1 MKNLLWR
8 ACRNAIPTKE
18 NLVRRTVLEDLV
30 CDRCNGALDNPL
42 HALWSCFEL
51 DVVWIDT
58 ILWSLKHTHMFM
70 DFKELL
76 SWVIQQ
82 VKNLELFAMIAWSI
96 WTQRNQV
103 RLAQLNV
110 YLHLLAQVSKDW
122 HEEFMALQV
131 PRSLPQQ
138 VDPCFVA
145 ISPLGML
152 QNKFRRSYFCC

>member
-1 MKNLLWR
+1 M
-8 ACRNAIPTKE
+8 
-18 NLVRRTVLEDLV
+18 VLEDPV
-30 CDRCNGALDNPL
+30 CDQCNGALESPL
-42 HALWSCFEL
+42 HALWSCSEL
-51 DVVWIDT
+51 DVVWIDP
-58 ILWSLKHTHMFM
+58 ILWSFNRTHMFM

-76 SWVIQQ
+76 SWIIYQD
-82 VKNLELFAMIAWSI
+82 KDLELFAMIAWSI

-110 YLHLLAQVSKDW
+110 NLHLLAQVSKDW